1 MHATP
6 IMLAFC
12 LAGCASQSH
21 IASLSESRRHEL
33 VMAAMTQLKA
43 TNSINAKGG
52 DLPGPIQSLNPI
64 AVYCDY
70 SNLVIVLYRNAHEEG
85 GYYFFP
91 GYSSESPLGK
101 GKEWSF
107 KPTKAST
114 SGDPGVL
121 FEYRRKL

>member
-1 MHATP
+1 MRAIP

-21 IASLSESRRHEL
+21 IASLSEGHHHEL
-33 VMAAMTQLKA
+33 VMAAMTELKA
-43 TNSINAKGG
+43 ANSSDAKGG
-52 DLPGPIQSLNPI
+52 DLPEPIQRLNPI
-64 AVYCDY
+64 AVYRDY

-91 GYSSESPLGK
+91 SFSSESPLGK

-107 KPTKAST
+107 KTTEAS
-114 SGDPGVL
+114 SSDDPGVL
-121 FEYRRKL
+121 FEFRRKL